1 MNESTEALILRNL
14 IYNEVYA
21 RRVLPYLTSEY
32 FSDKVDR
39 TLFESIS
46 LYMLTYGNRP
56 SKEAVVIALNDDS
69 ELSEDE
75 FKQATAVLNQCEAKK
90 DDANDEQWLLDHAE
104 KFCKDKAIY
113 NAIMKSIHII
123 DGKSKKLSRDAI
135 PEVLSEALSISFD
148 PHIGHDFIEDC
159 DERYEFYHSV
169 DVKVPFNLE
178 FFNKITNG
186 GLSNKTLSI
195 VLAGTNAGKSLFM
208 CHYAASAL
216 ADGKNVLYITL
227 EMAEKRI
234 AERIDANLMNLAID
248 DVRKLPKA
256 MYDTMMDRIKTT
268 CKGKLII
275 KEYPTASANVTHFRH
290 LLAELRLKKK
300 FKPHIIFVDYINIC
314 ASARFAGNG
323 NVGMYSYI
331 KAIAEELR
339 GMAVEHD
346 VPIMTGTQ
354 TNRSGFGSTDV
365 GLEDTSESFG
375 LPATA
380 DFMFA
385 MIRTDELD
393 ALGQVMFKQLK
404 NRENDVVANRR
415 FLVGI
420 DRPKMKLFDVS
431 QGAQKS
437 LVDTGQD
444 ESGAG
449 AGFRTKDFDSKFKRK
464 STNDLKV

>member
-39 TLFESIS
+39 TLFETIS
-46 LYMLTYGNRP
+46 MYMLTYGNRP

-123 DGKSKKLSRDAI
+123 DGKSKKLSREAI
-135 PEVLSEALSISFD
+135 PEILSESLSISFD

-159 DERYEFYHSV
+159 DERYDFYHSV
-169 DVKVPFNLE
+169 EVKVPFNLE

-216 ADGKNVLYITL
+216 ADGKDVLYITL

-234 AERIDANLMNLAID
+234 GERIDANLMNLPID
-248 DVRKLPKA
+248 DVRKLPKV
-256 MYDTMMDRIKTT
+256 MYDTKMDRIKKT

-290 LLAELRLKKK
+290 LLNELKLKKK

-314 ASARFAGNG
+314 ASARFAGNAS
-323 NVGMYSYI
+323 VGMYSYI

-339 GMAVEHD
+339 GLAVEND
-346 VPIMTGTQ
+346 VPIMTATQ

-365 GLEDTSESFG
+365 GLEDTSESCG
-375 LPATA
+375 LAATA
-380 DFMFA
+380 DFMFS
-385 MIRTDELD
+385 MLRTHVID
-393 ALGQVMFKQLK
+393 ALGHVMFKQLN

-437 LVDTGQD
+437 LVETGQD

-449 AGFRTKDFDSKFKRK
+449 VGFRKRDFDSKFKR

>member
-1 MNESTEALILRNL
+1 MQESTEALILRNL
-14 IYNEVYA
+14 IYNEDYA
-21 RRVLPYLTSEY
+21 RRVLPYLTAEY

-56 SKEAVVIALNDDS
+56 SKEAIVIALNDDS

-75 FKQATAVLNQCEAKK
+75 FKTATAVLNQCETKK
-90 DDANDEQWLLDHAE
+90 DDANDDQWLLDHAE

-123 DGKSKKLSRDAI
+123 DGKKKKLSREAI
-135 PEVLSEALSISFD
+135 PEILSEALSISFD

-159 DERYEFYHSV
+159 EERYEFYHSV
-169 DVKVPFNLE
+169 EVKVAFDLE
-178 FFNKITNG
+178 YFNKITNG

-216 ADGKNVLYITL
+216 SDGKNVLYITC

-234 AERIDANLMNLAID
+234 GERIDANLMNLPID
-248 DVRKLPKA
+248 DVRQLPKQ
-256 MYDTMMDRIKTT
+256 MYDTLMDRIKKN

-290 LLAELRLKKK
+290 LLGELRLKKK
-300 FKPHIIFVDYINIC
+300 FKPDIIFVDYINIC
-314 ASARFAGNG
+314 ASARFAANA
-323 NVGMYSYI
+323 NVGMYMYI

-339 GMAVEHD
+339 GLAVEHD
-346 VPIMTGTQ
+346 LPIMTATQ
-354 TNRSGFGSTDV
+354 TNRSGFGSSDV

-385 MIRTDELD
+385 MIRTDDLD
-393 ALGQVMFKQLK
+393 ALGQVLFKQLK
-404 NRENDVVANRR
+404 NRENDVTANRR
-415 FLVGI
+415 FVVGI
-420 DRPKMKLFDVS
+420 NRPKMKLFDVS
-431 QGAQKS
+431 QGAQKT
-437 LVDTGQD
+437 LTDTGQD

-449 AGFRTKDFDSKFKRK
+449 VGFRKKDFDSKFKK
-464 STNDLKV
+464 TKDLKV

>member
-1 MNESTEALILRNL
+1 MLESTEALILRNL

-46 LYMLTYGNRP
+46 MYMLTYGNRP

-69 ELSEDE
+69 ELSDDE
-75 FKQATAVLNQCEAKK
+75 FKQATLVLNQCEAKK
-90 DDANDEQWLLDHAE
+90 DDVNDEQWLLDHAE
-104 KFCKDKAIY
+104 QFCKDKAIH
-113 NAIMKSIHII
+113 NAIMKSIRII
-123 DGKSKKLSRDAI
+123 DGQSKKMSREAI
-135 PEVLSEALSISFD
+135 PEILSESLAISFD

-169 DVKVPFNLE
+169 EVKVPFALE

-208 CHYAASAL
+208 CNYAATAL
-216 ADGKNVLYITL
+216 ADGKDVLYITL

-234 AERIDANLMNLAID
+234 GERIDANLMNLAID
-248 DVRKLPKA
+248 DVRRLPKV
-256 MYDTMMDRIKTT
+256 MYDTKMGRIKKT

-290 LLAELRLKKK
+290 LLNELKLKKK
-300 FKPHIIFVDYINIC
+300 FKPQIIFVDYINIC
-314 ASARFAGNG
+314 ASARFAGNAS
-323 NVGMYSYI
+323 VGMYSYI

-339 GMAVEHD
+339 GLAVEQD
-346 VPIMTGTQ
+346 LPIMTATQ

-431 QGAQKS
+431 QGAQKP

-449 AGFRTKDFDSKFKRK
+449 VGFRKRDFDSKFKRN
-464 STNDLKV
+464 TNDLKV